1 MRRRPRGRAI
11 CGPGHC
17 FRAMVT
23 ASRSWGNPPIPAR
36 TGPVRY
42 IATIRTEIQ
51 PAVFE
56 RAIDNFLTLVL
67 SGLDAVGL
75 DAVGLDAVGLDRTEL
90 HALWH
95 EVVDERRGEEGASN
109 RMKPPNS
116 SCRT

>member
-1 MRRRPRGRAI
+1 
-11 CGPGHC
+11 
-17 FRAMVT
+17 MVT

-36 TGPVRY
+36 TEPVRY
-42 IATIRTEIQ
+42 VATIRTEIQ

-67 SGLDAVGL
+67 SGLDV
-75 DAVGLDAVGLDRTEL
+75 VGLDRTEL

-116 SCRT
+116 SCRTW